1 MQHPLRPQLVSGIG
15 LRLIQGLG
23 LLLDHLDGPAVVT
36 LGQEDAEL
44 AEAAYQDLLTHVN
57 RLGQVLGSLRIPGPA
72 PENSSGLRRL
82 RSKAAHSILERLS
95 PTQLSAPE
103 RFIDVISRVPKTLMG
118 LPGRL
123 LLRQHGLIGEAP
135 PERVPIPELA
145 WAPQRSDS
153 LPRLR
158 AAGFALASGGLEE
171 RSALAQ
177 RTTLELLAMQ
187 QLLGRIARQHPG
199 PLPDWLVDAE
209 ALGRAAWRLCAD
221 ERAMGKLFG
230 GTWKGHSPPITGEH
244 WAGIDPVAAHPHGQ
258 ALWAMAPS
266 PPLNTPSLRQACHEA
281 GLSELAEGP
290 DLSVRL
296 WLIAGPAIG
305 RRKAILGDPALG
317 PSLLPWRLSA
327 PQELGPRKALPP
339 MELRLVQ
346 QLFGLSLA
354 GIPRLTLPAE
364 HPAWQLQ
371 TADPWL
377 APGQWARMG

>member
-1 MQHPLRPQLVSGIG
+1 MLHPLRPQLVSGVG

-36 LGQEDAEL
+36 LGEEDAEL

-103 RFIDVISRVPKTLMG
+103 RFIDVLPRIPRTLMG

-123 LLRQHGLIGEAP
+123 LLRQHGLVGEAP
-135 PERVPIPELA
+135 AQRVPIPELA
-145 WAPQRSDS
+145 WAPQSADL

-158 AAGFALASGGLEE
+158 GAGFALDSGSLEE

-177 RTTLELLAMQ
+177 QATLEVLAMR
-187 QLLGRIARQHPG
+187 QLLGRVARKHPG
-199 PLPDWLVDAE
+199 PLPSCLQDAE
-209 ALGRAAWRLCAD
+209 ALGRAAWWICAN
-221 ERAMGKLFG
+221 ERTMSSLF
-230 GTWKGHSPPITGEH
+230 SPSWRPSLQALSGAH
-244 WAGIDPVAAHPHGQ
+244 WAQVDPVADHPQAQ
-258 ALWAMAPS
+258 ALWALAPAE
-266 PPLNTPSLRQACHEA
+266 TPESLRRACREA
-281 GLSELAEGP
+281 GLPELAQLP
-290 DLSVRL
+290 DLRARL
-296 WLIAGPAIG
+296 WLIAGPAMG
-305 RRKAILGDPALG
+305 RRQAILSDPALG
-317 PSLLPWRLSA
+317 PALLPWRLSA
-327 PQELGPRKALPP
+327 RQELGPHKALPP
-339 MELRLVQ
+339 MERRLVQ

-364 HPAWQLQ
+364 HGVWLLEAP
-371 TADPWL
+371 DPWL